1 MRRKTVFGFELDDGA
16 YKIVA
21 VGQPEIRPNNP
32 GAIDGYRV
40 SVRIT
45 RIDGHPVVPNT
56 QIFRLPPSALFSDLD
71 SALDEGERLARQA
84 IEGGFATA

>member
-1 MRRKTVFGFELDDGA
+1 MRRKTMFGFELDDGA

-56 QIFRLPPSALFSDLD
+56 SIYKLPPSDLFPDLD
-71 SALDEGERLARQA
+71 SALDEGERLARQEIA
-84 IEGGFATA
+84 GGFSAG